1 MKLIKEFWPALKFL
15 LTFIGV
21 YLAGNVMYGAYIEFV
36 HPTPDLFT
44 RAIAE
49 QTSWIL
55 NLFNESVSTQINKV
69 GPTVFLNRGLNAVLN
84 IYEGCNGVNVFI
96 VFVAFL
102 LAFPGQTKTKVAFI
116 TIGCFLINLSNI
128 IRVVLLYFV
137 SLHYQTYFYFIH
149 KYIFTIVL
157 YAIVVI
163 MWMAFVKRVSPNA
176 KTEKSAS

>member
-21 YLAGNVMYGAYIEFV
+21 YFAGNLMYGAFIEFV
-36 HPTPDLFT
+36 QPSPDLFT

-49 QTSWIL
+49 QTRWVL
-55 NLFNESVSTQINKV
+55 HLFNEPVSTQINKV
-69 GPTVFLNRGLNAVLN
+69 GPTVFLNRESNAVLN

-102 LAFPGQTKTKVAFI
+102 LAFSGQTKTKVAFI
-116 TIGCFLINLSNI
+116 AIGCFLINLSNI
-128 IRVVLLYFV
+128 IRIALLYFV

-176 KTEKSAS
+176 KTEKPAS

>member
-21 YLAGNVMYGAYIEFV
+21 YFACNVIYGAYIEFV
-36 HPTPDLFT
+36 QPTPDLFT

-55 NLFNESVSTQINKV
+55 YLFNEPVSTQMNK
-69 GPTVFLNRGLNAVLN
+69 GGSTVFLNRESNAVLN

-102 LAFPGQTKTKVAFI
+102 LAFPGHTKTKIAFLA
-116 TIGCFLINLSNI
+116 IGCCLINISNV
-128 IRVVLLYFV
+128 IRIVLLYFV

-163 MWMAFVKRVSPNA
+163 MWMAFVKRLSPNA
-176 KTEKSAS
+176 KTEKSAG